1 MDLSVHLLIKITQL
15 TKILIPLYFNIQ
27 YFDSSDEDN
36 FKIISIADKIKN
48 LDIESM
54 NNLREN
60 EILKLLNNID
70 INSLSLKI
78 DSKLS
83 LKDNGNN

>member
-36 FKIISIADKIKN
+36 FEIISIADKIKN